1 MVLSLIMTPRKRDQ
15 EKRNKRTGEQVLGT
29 GLAVSVIKDNLVLF
43 CTASMFTSSKWVK
56 ELKTKMNVLKLKKE
70 YQGIAVTFSKERKI
84 WCCPFSMASET

>member
-1 MVLSLIMTPRKRDQ
+1 MVFGTISNNDPKKERSGKTEQK
-15 EKRNKRTGEQVLGT
+15 NRTSSG